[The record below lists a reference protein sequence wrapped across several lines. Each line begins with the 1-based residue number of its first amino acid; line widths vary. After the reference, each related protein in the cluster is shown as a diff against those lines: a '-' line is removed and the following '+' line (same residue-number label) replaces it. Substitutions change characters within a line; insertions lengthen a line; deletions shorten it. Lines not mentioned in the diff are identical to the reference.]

1 MPMLHLDQ
9 LNHRWVS
16 RFLVARIEDKNHE
29 AFRLQPHPYL
39 DALPPYVNSDPALDP
54 TIFSSYK
61 KSSLEAFGR
70 TISAVKLEN
79 LGLGTHEAAN
89 VT

>member
-61 KSSLEAFGR
+61 KIIIGGIRKDHIRGEIR
-70 TISAVKLEN
+70 KLGSRN
-79 LGLGTHEAAN
+79 S
-89 VT
+89 